1 ASATGV
7 VDQAVAQG
15 GAYEVLRRRLVEQA
29 ARLRSVAERL
39 NARRLQE
46 FGDSR
51 LEVAGRFRVRTEH
64 NCVGR
69 DIVQVGDDLLL
80 FGYNVYLGLKTR
92 TRIEDVFGLYRLV
105 EGPDGYDVTPVDF
118 RGTFLADPGF
128 VHDFTEL
135 YAYYKHARLLQ
146 LIMRD
151 GKLLA
156 AFQIGER
163 SSDVRVFRW
172 AVSSSGEFTWIDS
185 RGERD
190 IALPPPFDFEW
201 TRATRDLEETGRH

>member
-1 ASATGV
+1 MTDPKQDNTGGIESGAGTST

-15 GAYEVLRRRLVEQA
+15 GAYEVLRRRLVEQG
-29 ARLRSVAERL
+29 ARLRALADGL

-80 FGYNVYLGLKTR
+80 FGYNVFLGLKTQ

-105 EGPDGYDVTPVDF
+105 EGPDGYDVAPVDPKD
-118 RGTFLADPGF
+118 RDRKSTRLNSSH
-128 VHDFTEL
+128 VKIS
-135 YAYYKHARLLQ
+135 YA
-146 LIMRD
+146 
-151 GKLLA
+151 
-156 AFQIGER
+156 
-163 SSDVRVFRW
+163 VFCLKKK
-172 AVSSSGEFTWIDS
+172 TIYQ
-185 RGERD
+185 
-190 IALPPPFDFEW
+190 
-201 TRATRDLEETGRH
+201 TGSW